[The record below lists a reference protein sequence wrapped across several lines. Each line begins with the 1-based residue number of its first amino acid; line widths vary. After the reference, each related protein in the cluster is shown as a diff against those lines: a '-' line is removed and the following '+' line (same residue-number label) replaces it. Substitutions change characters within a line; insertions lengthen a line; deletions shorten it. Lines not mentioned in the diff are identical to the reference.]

1 MEKLIVTVIREETGE
16 NVWGPFECEGA
27 AILTHEG
34 DEKGNV
40 SMYGMDMQH
49 LMWLVLNDKHM
60 LAAAKLAVEFLR
72 WRKSPR
78 GILALAKAK
87 KTRRHTNETQKTQ

>member
-27 AILTHEG
+27 AVLTHDG

-40 SMYGMDMQH
+40 SMYGMDMKH
-49 LMWLVLNDKHM
+49 LIWLVLNDKHM
-60 LAAAKLAVEFLR
+60 LAAAKLAVDFLR

-78 GILALAKAK
+78 RILSHAKAK
-87 KTRRHTNETQKTQ
+87 KTRRQYQ

>member
-1 MEKLIVTVIREETGE
+1 MIVTVIREETGE

-27 AILTHEG
+27 AVLTHDG

-49 LMWLVLNDKHM
+49 LIWLVLNDKHM
-60 LAAAKLAVEFLR
+60 LAAAKLAVDFLR

-78 GILALAKAK
+78 GYPG
-87 KTRRHTNETQKTQ
+87 TRKSEKDPEAYQ